1 MSEQLGYNVQ
11 WVAESKKVVIDNSKV
26 STVSVSIISKD
37 LAGEKVI
44 IKNNGNTDGGN
55 KCEGNQL
62 YIPQSLKAG
71 QTVTITSGKNAYSN
85 PPSVLKWTNANI
97 WNNDGDAA
105 KLVDSKGRV
114 ISTLP

>member
-1 MSEQLGYNVQ
+1 MVPVRFVSEQLGYNVQ

-44 IKNNGNTDGGN
+44 IKNNGNTDVDMSGWQLISV
-55 KCEGNQL
+55 EGNQVFTF
-62 YIPQSLKAG
+62 PQKFVLKAG

-85 PPSVLKWTNANI
+85 PPSVLK
-97 WNNDGDAA
+97 
-105 KLVDSKGRV
+105 
-114 ISTLP
+114 